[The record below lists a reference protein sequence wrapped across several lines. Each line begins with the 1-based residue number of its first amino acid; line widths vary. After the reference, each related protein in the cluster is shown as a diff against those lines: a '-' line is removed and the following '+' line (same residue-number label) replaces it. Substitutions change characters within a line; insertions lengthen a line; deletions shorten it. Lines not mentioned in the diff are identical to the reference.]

1 MSWERP
7 KFTPDGLLN
16 VSSMLGPWE
25 QYERGSE
32 RWAEA
37 VAAHLQHS
45 VRRVVD
51 DGDPVSVLIVLE
63 EAILRDP
70 HPWTVW
76 PEEAKG
82 SPEAWVRMV
91 TGHGWDDVARLVTTR
106 KGPKAWEPFAQ
117 ALTKWEAEH
126 RNPGAP
132 KGNQNAAKGK
142 QKTNGSDTSNCSE
155 DRDHTQARGI
165 RRRLQKRADAGD
177 EQAAELVDQL
187 SSCAITVNQAA
198 IAAGMRRRYFRVPV
212 SSDPDAMAAAIR
224 RHLSEEQVNQLVAA
238 LTIDP
243 TTTQP

>member
-7 KFTPDGLLN
+7 KFTPNGLLN

-45 VRRVVD
+45 MRRVVD

-91 TGHGWDDVARLVTTR
+91 TGQGWDDVAHLVTTR
-106 KGPKAWEPFAQ
+106 KGAEAWTPFAQ
-117 ALTKWEAEH
+117 ALALWEAEH
-126 RNPGAP
+126 RERTGRP
-132 KGNQNAAKGK
+132 KGG
-142 QKTNGSDTSNCSE
+142 QKVGGGTPDIP
-155 DRDHTQARGI
+155 RDHKSTRGI
-165 RRRLQKRADAGD
+165 RRRLRKRAAAGD

-187 SSCAITVNQAA
+187 SACAITVNQAA
-198 IAAGMRRRYFRVPV
+198 IAAGIRRQYFRVPV
-212 SSDPDAMAAAIR
+212 SSDPGAMAAAIR
-224 RHLSEEQVNQLVAA
+224 RHLSEEQIKQLIDE
-238 LTIDP
+238 LTIQS

>member
-7 KFTPDGLLN
+7 KFTPNGLLN

-45 VRRVVD
+45 MRRVVD

-91 TGHGWDDVARLVTTR
+91 TGQGWDDVAHLVTTR
-106 KGPKAWEPFAQ
+106 KGAEAWTPFAQ
-117 ALTKWEAEH
+117 ALALWEAEH
-126 RNPGAP
+126 RTHGGDRSKGCVAP
-132 KGNQNAAKGK
+132 VDCERDNQS
-142 QKTNGSDTSNCSE
+142 T
-155 DRDHTQARGI
+155 RGI
-165 RRRLQKRADAGD
+165 RRRLQKRAAAGD

-187 SSCAITVNQAA
+187 SACAITVNQAA
-198 IAAGMRRRYFRVPV
+198 IAAGIRRQYFRVPV
-212 SSDPDAMAAAIR
+212 SSDPGAMAAAIR
-224 RHLSEEQVNQLVAA
+224 RHLSEEQIKQLIDE
-238 LTIDP
+238 LTIHP